1 MSIVFYKITIKYLLC
16 LHIYRGS
23 RHTSLM
29 TERLH
34 QRHIFTRQR
43 QQGQLALAL
52 VGMSNVGKSLW
63 AGRLAESGFAVYGC
77 DDEIER
83 RLAPELQA
91 AGYTGGLA
99 DVARWMGQP
108 YDPQFAATQARY
120 LTLEGESLARALEQT
135 TNGNRVIDTTGS
147 VIHLDTEL
155 LKTLREQT
163 TVVHLAA
170 NADMQA
176 EMYQQYLTHPKPV
189 VWGDSYQPLNG
200 ELPEA
205 ALKRLYPA
213 LLARRNHSYGQL
225 AHATITREQLL
236 RMDSTQVFLDAIE
249 QSLGE

>member
-1 MSIVFYKITIKYLLC
+1 
-16 LHIYRGS
+16 
-23 RHTSLM
+23 M
-29 TERLH
+29 TERLRQH
-34 QRHIFTRQR
+34 HLFTHQR
-43 QQGQLALAL
+43 QQGRLALAL

-63 AGRLAESGFAVYGC
+63 AGRLAESGFTVYGC

-83 RLAPELQA
+83 RLTPELQA

-108 YDPQFAATQARY
+108 YDPQFATTQARY
-120 LTLEGESLARALEQT
+120 LALEGESLARALEQT
-135 TNGNRVIDTTGS
+135 SEGNHVIDTTGS
-147 VIHLDTEL
+147 VIHLGTEL
-155 LKTLREQT
+155 LKTLRKRT

-176 EMYQQYLTHPKPV
+176 EMYQQYLAHPKPV
-189 VWGDSYQPLNG
+189 VWGDNYQPLDG

-213 LLARRNHSYGQL
+213 LLARRNRSYRQL

-236 RMDSTQVFLDAIE
+236 QMDSTKAFLDAIE

>member
-16 LHIYRGS
+16 LHIARRS

-34 QRHIFTRQR
+34 QRHLFTYQR
-43 QQGQLALAL
+43 QQGRLALAL

-63 AGRLAESGFAVYGC
+63 AGRLAESGFTVYGC

-83 RLAPELQA
+83 GLTPELQA

-108 YDPQFAATQARY
+108 YDPQFAATQAHY
-120 LTLEGESLARALEQT
+120 LALEGESLTRALEQT
-135 TNGNRVIDTTGS
+135 SEGNHVIDTTGS
-147 VIHLDTEL
+147 VIHLGTEL
-155 LKTLREQT
+155 LKTLRVQT

-176 EMYQQYLTHPKPV
+176 EMYQQYLAHPKPV
-189 VWGDSYQPLNG
+189 VWGDSYQPLDG

-205 ALKRLYPA
+205 ALKRLYPT
-213 LLARRNHSYGQL
+213 LLARRNRSYRQL
-225 AHATITREQLL
+225 AHATITRDKLLQLT
-236 RMDSTQVFLDAIE
+236 STEVFLDAVE
-249 QSLGE
+249 LSLSE